1 MELRTEIIEA
11 QKARSDLFKWKII
24 LVATLGAVALG
35 LGPKD
40 ILPPTASAPPRF
52 LNDYLLC
59 IIPFVCLYV
68 DILCSHMNLRM
79 LVIGHYLRLAHLK
92 KGEPNDAEYEDFAQA
107 ARAMK
112 AVPWHRAARQKDLS
126 AYALEDLVQNYST
139 VVFCLLV
146 CLWGIVA
153 WYKEWAAP
161 LPFIITGL
169 AGMAATR
176 WQSNGYRRR
185 VAALDALVEKPHRTP

>member
-35 LGPKD
+35 LGP
-40 ILPPTASAPPRF
+40 PPAGSAASRF
-52 LNDYLLC
+52 SNDYLLC

-92 KGEPNDAEYEDFAQA
+92 RKDPNDAEYEDFAQA
-107 ARAMK
+107 ARSMK
-112 AVPWHRAARQKDLS
+112 AVPWHWAARQKHLS
-126 AYALEDLVQNYST
+126 AYSFEDLVQNYST
-139 VVFCLLV
+139 FVF
-146 CLWGIVA
+146 
-153 WYKEWAAP
+153 
-161 LPFIITGL
+161 
-169 AGMAATR
+169 
-176 WQSNGYRRR
+176 
-185 VAALDALVEKPHRTP
+185 